1 MGGSYEK
8 DIYKHL
14 MEMMERYDSLEKDLN
29 SVKAST
35 KSEVRSLKSEVS
47 SLTKDCSTLR
57 KQNAELRDKV
67 SSLES
72 ENALLKEENSRLH
85 SILDQNSD
93 NSSLP
98 PSTSVVR
105 CQYPPQRTD
114 PTEKVL
120 HRRRI

>member
-14 MEMMERYDSLEKDLN
+14 MEMMERYDSLEKDLK

-35 KSEVRSLKSEVS
+35 KSEIRCLKSKVS
-47 SLTKDCSTLR
+47 SLTKECGTLR
-57 KQNAELRDKV
+57 QENTLLLDKV
-67 SSLES
+67 DSLES
-72 ENALLKEENSRLH
+72 ENALLKEENVRLH

-98 PSTSVVR
+98 PSTDQKPS
-105 CQYPPQRTD
+105 
-114 PTEKVL
+114 KKKSK
-120 HRRRI
+120 